1 METSNLKNKLCK
13 ANFIVFLAGYQT
25 QLQVLD
31 QNHYYGRDF
40 YDGATKRKK
49 EVVKQDVPLTFCC

>member
-13 ANFIVFLAGYQT
+13 ANLIVFLAGYQT

-31 QNHYYGRDF
+31 QNHYYGCDF
-40 YDGATKRKK
+40 YDGATKRKN
-49 EVVKQDVPLTFCC
+49 EIV

>member
-31 QNHYYGRDF
+31 QNHYYV
-40 YDGATKRKK
+40 ATSTTELQNEKRK
-49 EVVKQDVPLTFCC
+49 LCSRMFH

>member
-1 METSNLKNKLCK
+1 METSNLTNKLCK

-49 EVVKQDVPLTFCC
+49 EVV